1 LRVNSLETLCQMSDP
16 FTFSNTYLEY
26 HMYSYNEELINEA
39 GEWSRIILD
48 AEGKL
53 EKDIRISM
61 K

>member
-1 LRVNSLETLCQMSDP
+1 MSDP

-26 HMYSYNEELINEA
+26 HMYGYNEELINEA